1 MTGGKQRDIYP
12 DILGPIE
19 EENHPKEKQQV
30 VVSGHHV
37 FRPQV
42 DEGHDVNARD
52 FRDIPLVSIGDAVSK
67 GIH

>member
-1 MTGGKQRDIYP
+1 
-12 DILGPIE
+12 
-19 EENHPKEKQQV
+19 V

-52 FRDIPLVSIGDAVSK
+52 FRDIPLVAIGDAVSK
-67 GIH
+67 GIHWKDNEQSKERGNG